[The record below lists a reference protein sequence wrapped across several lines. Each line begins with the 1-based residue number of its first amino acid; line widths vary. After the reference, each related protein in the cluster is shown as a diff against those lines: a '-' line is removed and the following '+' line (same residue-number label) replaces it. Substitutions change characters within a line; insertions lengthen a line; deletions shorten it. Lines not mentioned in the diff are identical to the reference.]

1 MIQSILHNKK
11 MKYYVAGKYANKKS
25 FARCFLT
32 GHHWCRLYYKG
43 SVNGIK
49 NIARIEE
56 KVPACWT
63 WNWLVAGSPI
73 LPC

>member
-1 MIQSILHNKK
+1 

-32 GHHWCRLYYKG
+32 GHHWCRLYYNG

-49 NIARIEE
+49 DIATITE
-56 KVPACWT
+56 KVFVCWK
-63 WNWLVAGSPI
+63 WNSLVMG
-73 LPC
+73 LPYIALLIVLYH